1 MSINYVCGVFTSWKQ
16 LSSNNLILHFAINRF
31 VGKDLIHYD
40 LPSNNTNKANK
51 KRVSLYIDIQTNE
64 DLNKIDLNNI
74 ENITFVDNRFNNLI
88 FKNAEYTLELSYTT
102 KSYQLSTRVKGN
114 NTVECYY
121 FPMVP
126 ESITNI
132 SDSGTHLWT
141 EDNLNTR
148 KIVDI
153 MEGLDIMNENIVRI
167 PIHISSRTSAIII

>member
-1 MSINYVCGVFTSWKQ
+1 
-16 LSSNNLILHFAINRF
+16 
-31 VGKDLIHYD
+31 
-40 LPSNNTNKANK
+40 
-51 KRVSLYIDIQTNE
+51 
-64 DLNKIDLNNI
+64 
-74 ENITFVDNRFNNLI
+74 
-88 FKNAEYTLELSYTT
+88 
-102 KSYQLSTRVKGN
+102 
-114 NTVECYY
+114 
-121 FPMVP
+121 MVP